1 MKWLKDFSGL
11 WIVVVSVLLSV
22 SVNYLLFTT
31 DNQVWRKAA
40 IQNIQA
46 IGKLEEVQVNYR
58 NEVAKLLQDLH
69 NIRNIKQVDSILTK
83 HGI

>member
-1 MKWLKDFSGL
+1 MLNE
-11 WIVVVSVLLSV
+11 VVKGFFWFVDCSCVCFVKCLGE
-22 SVNYLLFTT
+22 LF
-31 DNQVWRKAA
+31 
-40 IQNIQA
+40 QNIQA

>member
-22 SVNYLLFTT
+22 LVNYLLFTT

-69 NIRNIKQVDSILTK
+69 Y
-83 HGI
+83 